1 MIKEGYNTELDELRY
16 IRENGK
22 QWLSEFEQ
30 REREKTGIKGLKV
43 GYNRVFGYFIE
54 VTKSYLPLI
63 KDEFEYTRKQSISN
77 AERFVTPEL
86 KEMEAKILSA
96 NDKIVSLEYEIFV
109 QIRDYIKKDVHL
121 IQDVATV
128 IGEI

>member
-1 MIKEGYNTELDELRY
+1 MTIKEGGLIKDGYNEELDELRY

-30 REREKTGIKGLKV
+30 KERERTGIKGLKI
-43 GYNRVFGYFIE
+43 GYNRVFGYYIE
-54 VTKSYLPLI
+54 VTKSYLPMI

-86 KEMEAKILSA
+86 KEMEAKILTDENFLA
-96 NDKIVSLEYEIFV
+96 AKAV
-109 QIRDYIKKDVHL
+109 
-121 IQDVATV
+121 
-128 IGEI
+128 